1 MRDKLQEIHEAL
13 VGNFAAKF
21 KEGNWWGH
29 DTDLGE
35 QKEAFDQAAQ
45 AILDLLDR
53 SLPKQLDPKPARNE
67 LQDAE
72 VIGYNTALMDVR
84 TVIREQAA
92 DVRKVIKE
100 TSND

>member
-21 KEGNWWGH
+21 KEGTWWGH

-45 AILDLLDR
+45 AILDLLDK
-53 SLPKQLDPKPARNE
+53 SLPGSKPFGK
-67 LQDAE
+67 
-72 VIGYNTALMDVR
+72 GYNQAL
-84 TVIREQAA
+84 A

-100 TSND
+100 D